1 MQQLRN
7 RTLYM
12 LDLFYKGGPLMYPLL
27 FGSVLMV
34 AIIIERG
41 YHFIR
46 AKVKRN
52 FLESVTGA
60 IEEGDLDGAEGMARR
75 SRGPVA
81 AIVETA
87 IRYRNFTQDVVEN
100 KISLRGDQELKR
112 LSKNL
117 HLLELT
123 GKIAPMIGL
132 LGTVIGMVEAFREVS
147 AVQNLVD
154 PSLLAG
160 GIWEALITTVA
171 GLFVGIPALVFY
183 HLYTNQVKATAFA
196 MKHIGED
203 IMSMTRGR
211 Q

>member
-1 MQQLRN
+1 
-7 RTLYM
+7 M

-27 FGSVLMV
+27 FGSVLMI

-46 AKVKRN
+46 AKVKRK
-52 FLESVTGA
+52 FVDSVTTA
-60 IEEGDLDGAEGMARR
+60 IEENDLEKAERIAVE
-75 SRGPVA
+75 SSGPVA
-81 AIVETA
+81 AVVETA
-87 IRYRNFTQDVVEN
+87 LKYRSYTQDVVEN

-132 LGTVIGMVEAFREVS
+132 LGTVIGMVEAFREISSVK
-147 AVQNLVD
+147 NLVD

-183 HLYTNQVKATAFA
+183 HLYSNQVKTTASS
-196 MKHIGED
+196 MKHIGEE
-203 IMSMTRGR
+203 ILSMTRGR
-211 Q
+211 K

>member
-1 MQQLRN
+1 
-7 RTLYM
+7 M
-12 LDLFYKGGPLMYPLL
+12 LELFYKGGPLMYPLL

-46 AKVKRN
+46 AKVNRR
-52 FLESVTGA
+52 FVGSVTTA
-60 IEEGDLDGAEGMARR
+60 IEEGDLDKAERIAVEG
-75 SRGPVA
+75 SGPVA
-81 AIVETA
+81 AVVETA
-87 IRYRNFTQDVVEN
+87 LKHRSYTQDVVEN
-100 KISLRGDQELKR
+100 KIYLRGDLELKR

-147 AVQNLVD
+147 AVKNLVD

-183 HLYTNQVKATAFA
+183 HLYTNQVKATASS
-196 MKHIGED
+196 MKHIGEE

-211 Q
+211 K

>member
-1 MQQLRN
+1 
-7 RTLYM
+7 M
-12 LDLFYKGGPLMYPLL
+12 LELFYRGGPLMYPLL

-46 AKVKRN
+46 AGVSRKFVDTII
-52 FLESVTGA
+52 ST
-60 IEEGDLDGAEGMARR
+60 IEKGDLEGAQHIAGER
-75 SRGPVA
+75 RGPVA
-81 AIVETA
+81 AIMETA
-87 IRYRNFTQDVVEN
+87 LRYRNYTQDVVEN

-132 LGTVIGMVEAFREVS
+132 LGTVIGMVEAFQEVA
-147 AVQNLVD
+147 AVKNLVD

-171 GLFVGIPALVFY
+171 GLFVGIPALVFF
-183 HLYTNQVKATAFA
+183 HLFSNRVKATAFT
-196 MKHIGED
+196 MKHIGEE

-211 Q
+211 E

>member
-1 MQQLRN
+1 
-7 RTLYM
+7 M

-27 FGSVLMV
+27 FGSVLMI

-46 AKVKRN
+46 AKLNRKFVA
-52 FLESVTGA
+52 SITTA
-60 IEEGDLDGAEGMARR
+60 IEEGDLEKAERIAVE
-75 SRGPVA
+75 SSGPIA
-81 AIVETA
+81 AIVDATLQ
-87 IRYRNFTQDVVEN
+87 YRSYTQDVVEN
-100 KISLRGDQELKR
+100 KISLTGDQELKR

-132 LGTVIGMVEAFREVS
+132 LGTVIGMVEAFRQLSSVKG
-147 AVQNLVD
+147 LVD
-154 PSLLAG
+154 PSLLAE

-171 GLFVGIPALVFY
+171 GLFVGIPALVFF
-183 HLYTNQVKATAFA
+183 HLYTNQVKATASS
-196 MKHIGED
+196 MKHVGEE

-211 Q
+211 E

>member
-1 MQQLRN
+1 
-7 RTLYM
+7 M

-27 FGSVLMV
+27 FGSVLMI

-46 AKVKRN
+46 ARVNRRFIERVIKV
-52 FLESVTGA
+52 
-60 IEEGDLDGAEGMARR
+60 IEEGDLHWAQCIAEEC
-75 SRGPVA
+75 RGPIA
-81 AIVETA
+81 AIVEA
-87 IRYRNFTQDVVEN
+87 ALQYRSYTQDVVEN
-100 KISLRGDQELKR
+100 KISLTGDQELKR

-132 LGTVIGMVEAFREVS
+132 LGTVIGMVEAFRELSSVKG
-147 AVQNLVD
+147 LVD

-171 GLFVGIPALVFY
+171 GLFVGIPALVFF
-183 HLYTNQVKATAFA
+183 HLYTNKVKATASS
-196 MKHIGED
+196 MKHIGEE

-211 Q
+211 E

>member
-1 MQQLRN
+1 
-7 RTLYM
+7 M

-27 FGSVLMV
+27 FGSVLMI

-46 AKVKRN
+46 ARVNRRFIDRVIN
-52 FLESVTGA
+52 I
-60 IEEGDLDGAEGMARR
+60 IEEGDLHRAQRIAEEC
-75 SRGPVA
+75 RGPIA
-81 AIVETA
+81 AIVEA
-87 IRYRNFTQDVVEN
+87 ALRYRSYTQDVVEN

-132 LGTVIGMVEAFREVS
+132 LGTVIGMVEAFRELSSVKG
-147 AVQNLVD
+147 LVE

-171 GLFVGIPALVFY
+171 GLFVGIPALVFF
-183 HLYTNQVKATAFA
+183 HLYTNQVKATASS
-196 MKHIGED
+196 MKHIGEE

-211 Q
+211 E

>member
-1 MQQLRN
+1 
-7 RTLYM
+7 M

-46 AKVKRN
+46 AKMKRHL
-52 FLESVTGA
+52 LEKVTHA
-60 IEEGDLDGAEGMARR
+60 IEQGDIEGAGEIAGK

-87 IRYRNFTQDVVEN
+87 ILYRSFTHDVVEN

-132 LGTVIGMVEAFREVS
+132 LGTVIGMVEAFREIS
-147 AVQNLVD
+147 AVQNMVD

-183 HLYTNQVKATAFA
+183 HLYTNKVKSIAFA
-196 MKHIGED
+196 MKHIGEE
-203 IMSMTRGR
+203 IMSMTGGR

>member
-1 MQQLRN
+1 
-7 RTLYM
+7 M

-27 FGSVLMV
+27 FGSVLMIT
-34 AIIIERG
+34 IIIERG
-41 YHFIR
+41 YHFVR
-46 AKVKRN
+46 AKVNRG
-52 FLESVTGA
+52 FIDTVTTA
-60 IEEGDLDGAEGMARR
+60 IEGGDLVQAERVARGC
-75 SRGPVA
+75 RGPVA

-87 IRYRNFTQDVVEN
+87 IRYRSFTQDVVEN

-112 LSKNL
+112 LSRNL
-117 HLLELT
+117 HLLELI

-132 LGTVIGMVEAFREVS
+132 LGTVIGMVEAFRELS
-147 AVQNLVD
+147 AVQNMVD

-183 HLYTNQVKATAFA
+183 HLYANQVRATAFT

>member
-1 MQQLRN
+1 
-7 RTLYM
+7 M

-52 FLESVTGA
+52 FLESVNGA
-60 IEEGDLDGAEGMARR
+60 IEEGDLDGAESIARR
-75 SRGPVA
+75 NRGPVA

>member
-1 MQQLRN
+1 
-7 RTLYM
+7 M

-27 FGSVLMV
+27 FGSVLMI

-46 AKVKRN
+46 ARVNRRFIDRVIN
-52 FLESVTGA
+52 I
-60 IEEGDLDGAEGMARR
+60 IEEGDLHRAQRIAEEC
-75 SRGPVA
+75 RGPIA
-81 AIVETA
+81 AIVEA
-87 IRYRNFTQDVVEN
+87 ALRYRSYTQDVVEN

-132 LGTVIGMVEAFREVS
+132 LGTVIGMVEAFRELSSVKG
-147 AVQNLVD
+147 LVD

-171 GLFVGIPALVFY
+171 GLFVGIPALVFF
-183 HLYTNQVKATAFA
+183 HLYTNQVKATASS
-196 MKHIGED
+196 MKHVGEE

-211 Q
+211 E

>member
-1 MQQLRN
+1 
-7 RTLYM
+7 M

-27 FGSVLMV
+27 FGSVLMI

-46 AKVKRN
+46 AKVKRK
-52 FLESVTGA
+52 FVDSVTAA
-60 IEEGDLDGAEGMARR
+60 IEENDLEKAERIAVE
-75 SRGPVA
+75 SSGPVA
-81 AIVETA
+81 AVVEIA
-87 IRYRNFTQDVVEN
+87 LKYRSYTQDVVEN

-132 LGTVIGMVEAFREVS
+132 LGTVIGMVEAFREISSVK
-147 AVQNLVD
+147 NLVD

-183 HLYTNQVKATAFA
+183 HLYSNQVKTTASS
-196 MKHIGED
+196 MKHIGEE
-203 IMSMTRGR
+203 ILSMTRGR
-211 Q
+211 K

>member
-1 MQQLRN
+1 
-7 RTLYM
+7 M

-27 FGSVLMV
+27 FGSVLMI

-46 AKVKRN
+46 AKVKRK
-52 FLESVTGA
+52 FVDSVTAA
-60 IEEGDLDGAEGMARR
+60 IEEDDLEKAERIAVE
-75 SRGPVA
+75 SSGPVA
-81 AIVETA
+81 AVVEIA
-87 IRYRNFTQDVVEN
+87 LKYRSYTQDVVEN

-132 LGTVIGMVEAFREVS
+132 LGTVIGMVEAFREISSVK
-147 AVQNLVD
+147 NLVD

-183 HLYTNQVKATAFA
+183 HLYSNQVKTTASS
-196 MKHIGED
+196 MKHIGEE
-203 IMSMTRGR
+203 ILSMTRGR
-211 Q
+211 

>member
-1 MQQLRN
+1 
-7 RTLYM
+7 M

-27 FGSVLMV
+27 FGSVLMI

-46 AKVKRN
+46 ARVNRRFIDRVIN
-52 FLESVTGA
+52 V
-60 IEEGDLDGAEGMARR
+60 IEEGDLQRAQRIAEKC
-75 SRGPVA
+75 RGPIA
-81 AIVETA
+81 AIVEA
-87 IRYRNFTQDVVEN
+87 ALRYRSYTQDVVEN
-100 KISLRGDQELKR
+100 KISLTGDQELKR

-132 LGTVIGMVEAFREVS
+132 LGTVIGMVEAFRELSSVKG
-147 AVQNLVD
+147 LVD

-171 GLFVGIPALVFY
+171 GLFVGIPALVFF
-183 HLYTNQVKATAFA
+183 HLYTNKVKATASS
-196 MKHIGED
+196 MKHIGEE

-211 Q
+211 E

>member
-1 MQQLRN
+1 
-7 RTLYM
+7 M

-27 FGSVLMV
+27 FGSVLMI
-34 AIIIERG
+34 AIIVERG

-46 AKVKRN
+46 ARVNRRFVETVIN
-52 FLESVTGA
+52 T
-60 IEEGDLDGAEGMARR
+60 IEEGDLERAQCIAREC
-75 SRGPVA
+75 RGPVA
-81 AIVETA
+81 AIIETA
-87 IRYRNFTQDVVEN
+87 LRYRSYTQDVVEN

-132 LGTVIGMVEAFREVS
+132 LGTVIGMVEAFREMS
-147 AVQNLVD
+147 AVKNFVD

-183 HLYTNQVKATAFA
+183 HLYSNKVKATAFS

-211 Q
+211 K

>member
-1 MQQLRN
+1 
-7 RTLYM
+7 
-12 LDLFYKGGPLMYPLL
+12 MYPLL
-27 FGSVLMV
+27 FGSVLMI

-46 AKVKRN
+46 AKVKRK
-52 FLESVTGA
+52 FVDSVTAA
-60 IEEGDLDGAEGMARR
+60 IEENDLEKAERIAVE
-75 SRGPVA
+75 SSGPVA
-81 AIVETA
+81 AVVEIA
-87 IRYRNFTQDVVEN
+87 LKYRSYTQDVVEN

-132 LGTVIGMVEAFREVS
+132 LGTVIGMVEAFREISSVK
-147 AVQNLVD
+147 NLVD

-183 HLYTNQVKATAFA
+183 HLYSNQVKTTASS
-196 MKHIGED
+196 MKHIGEE
-203 IMSMTRGR
+203 ILSMTRGR
-211 Q
+211 S

>member
-1 MQQLRN
+1 MG
-7 RTLYM
+7 M
-12 LDLFYKGGPLMYPLL
+12 LELFYRGGPLMYPLL
-27 FGSVLMV
+27 FGSVLMI

-46 AKVKRN
+46 AGVGRKFVDT
-52 FLESVTGA
+52 VITT
-60 IEEGDLDGAEGMARR
+60 IEEGDLERAQSIAGKC
-75 SRGPVA
+75 RGPVA

-87 IRYRNFTQDVVEN
+87 LRYRSYTQDVVEN

-132 LGTVIGMVEAFREVS
+132 LGTVIGMVEAFQEVA
-147 AVQNLVD
+147 AVRNLVD

-171 GLFVGIPALVFY
+171 GLFVGIPALVFF
-183 HLYTNQVKATAFA
+183 HLYSNRVKATAFT
-196 MKHIGED
+196 MKHIGEE

-211 Q
+211 E

>member
-1 MQQLRN
+1 
-7 RTLYM
+7 M
-12 LDLFYKGGPLMYPLL
+12 LELFYKGGPLMYPLL
-27 FGSVLMV
+27 FGSVLMI

-46 AKVKRN
+46 ARVNRRFIGRVVN
-52 FLESVTGA
+52 V
-60 IEEGDLDGAEGMARR
+60 IEEGDLQRAQRIAKEC
-75 SRGPVA
+75 RGPIA
-81 AIVETA
+81 AIVEA
-87 IRYRNFTQDVVEN
+87 ALRYRSYTQDVVEN
-100 KISLRGDQELKR
+100 KISLTGDQELKR

-132 LGTVIGMVEAFREVS
+132 LGTVIGMVEAFRELSSVKG
-147 AVQNLVD
+147 LVD

-171 GLFVGIPALVFY
+171 GLFVGIPALVFF
-183 HLYTNQVKATAFA
+183 HLYTNKVKATATS
-196 MKHIGED
+196 MKHIGEE

-211 Q
+211 E

>member
-1 MQQLRN
+1 
-7 RTLYM
+7 M

-27 FGSVLMV
+27 FGSVLMI

-46 AKVKRN
+46 ARVNRRFIERVIN
-52 FLESVTGA
+52 V
-60 IEEGDLDGAEGMARR
+60 IEEGDLHRAQRIAEEY
-75 SRGPVA
+75 RGPIA
-81 AIVETA
+81 AIVEA
-87 IRYRNFTQDVVEN
+87 ALRYRSYTQDVVEN

-132 LGTVIGMVEAFREVS
+132 LGTVIGMVEAFRELSSVKG
-147 AVQNLVD
+147 LVD

-171 GLFVGIPALVFY
+171 GLFVGIPALVFF
-183 HLYTNQVKATAFA
+183 HLYTNQVKATASS
-196 MKHIGED
+196 MKHIGEE
-203 IMSMTRGR
+203 IMSKTRGR
-211 Q
+211 E

>member
-1 MQQLRN
+1 MG
-7 RTLYM
+7 M
-12 LDLFYKGGPLMYPLL
+12 LELFYRGGPLMYPLL

-46 AKVKRN
+46 AGVSRKFVDTII
-52 FLESVTGA
+52 ST
-60 IEEGDLDGAEGMARR
+60 IEKGDLEGAQQIAGER
-75 SRGPVA
+75 RGPVA
-81 AIVETA
+81 AIMETA
-87 IRYRNFTQDVVEN
+87 LRYRNYTQDVVEN
-100 KISLRGDQELKR
+100 KISLRGDQELKS

-132 LGTVIGMVEAFREVS
+132 LGTVIGMVEAFQEVA
-147 AVQNLVD
+147 AVKNLVD

-171 GLFVGIPALVFY
+171 GLFVGIPALVFF
-183 HLYTNQVKATAFA
+183 HLFSNRVKATAFT
-196 MKHIGED
+196 MKHIGEE

-211 Q
+211 E

>member
-1 MQQLRN
+1 
-7 RTLYM
+7 M

-27 FGSVLMV
+27 FGSVLMI

-46 AKVKRN
+46 AKMNRHL
-52 FLESVTGA
+52 LEKVAQA
-60 IEEGDLDGAEGMARR
+60 IESGDLEIAEDTARK

-81 AIVETA
+81 AIIETV
-87 IRYRNFTQDVVEN
+87 IQYRSFTQDVVEN

-147 AVQNLVD
+147 SVQNMVD

-160 GIWEALITTVA
+160 GIWEALITTVT
-171 GLFVGIPALVFY
+171 GLFVGIPAVVFY
-183 HLYTNQVKATAFA
+183 HLYTNQVKSTAFT
-196 MKHIGED
+196 MKHIGEE

>member
-1 MQQLRN
+1 MG
-7 RTLYM
+7 M
-12 LDLFYKGGPLMYPLL
+12 LELFYRGGPLMYPLL

-46 AKVKRN
+46 AGVSRKFVDTII
-52 FLESVTGA
+52 ST
-60 IEEGDLDGAEGMARR
+60 IEKGDLEGAQQIAGER
-75 SRGPVA
+75 RGPVA
-81 AIVETA
+81 AIMETA
-87 IRYRNFTQDVVEN
+87 LRYRNYTQDVVEN
-100 KISLRGDQELKR
+100 KISLRGDQELKS

-123 GKIAPMIGL
+123 GKIPPMIGL
-132 LGTVIGMVEAFREVS
+132 LGTVIGMVEAFQEVA
-147 AVQNLVD
+147 AVKNLVD

-171 GLFVGIPALVFY
+171 GLFVGIPALVFF
-183 HLYTNQVKATAFA
+183 HLFSNRVKATAFT
-196 MKHIGED
+196 MKHIGEE

-211 Q
+211 E

>member
-1 MQQLRN
+1 
-7 RTLYM
+7 M
-12 LDLFYKGGPLMYPLL
+12 LELFYKGGPVMYPLL
-27 FGSVLMV
+27 FGSVLMIT
-34 AIIIERG
+34 IILERG

-46 AKVKRN
+46 AKVNRK
-52 FLESVTGA
+52 FLETITAS
-60 IEEGDLDGAEGMARR
+60 IEEGDLEKAECIAREC
-75 SRGPVA
+75 RGPVA

-87 IRYRNFTQDVVEN
+87 IRFRSYTQDVVEN
-100 KISLRGDQELKR
+100 KISQRGDQELKR

-117 HLLELT
+117 HLLELI
-123 GKIAPMIGL
+123 GKIAPMLGL

-147 AVQNLVD
+147 AVKNLVD

-183 HLYTNQVKATAFA
+183 HLYINRVRATAFSL
-196 MKHIGED
+196 KHIGED

-211 Q
+211 E

>member
-1 MQQLRN
+1 
-7 RTLYM
+7 M

-46 AKVKRN
+46 SKMKRHLLEKV
-52 FLESVTGA
+52 THA
-60 IEEGDLDGAEGMARR
+60 IEQGDIEGAGEIARK

-87 IRYRNFTQDVVEN
+87 IQYRSFTHDVVEN

-132 LGTVIGMVEAFREVS
+132 LGTVIGMVEAFREIS
-147 AVQNLVD
+147 AVQNMVD

-183 HLYTNQVKATAFA
+183 HLYTNKVKSIAFA
-196 MKHIGED
+196 MKHIGEE
-203 IMSMTRGR
+203 IMSMTGGR
-211 Q
+211 K